1 METKKCKYCQ
11 KELTEDIV
19 AIFRKNGTVRRR
31 NYCKKCAYEEYKKWL
46 SENQER
52 GKELANRAAKKFRE
66 KEKKIWLEKRR
77 NKTCITCGTKL
88 IDAGNTLAFYCV
100 PCKKEKIKEWKRAS
114 YARNLDTVKKYN
126 IKNKERI
133 RKVQNSGAKKRR
145 ETLHSYYLRKT
156 LKEKRGFTNE
166 DIKQNPEL
174 IEIQKLIIQ
183 TKRL

>member
-19 AIFRKNGTVRRR
+19 AIFRKNGIVRKR
-31 NYCKKCAYEEYKKWL
+31 NYCKKCAYEAYRKWL
-46 SENQER
+46 SENQEK

-66 KEKKIWLEKRR
+66 KEKEIRLKKR
-77 NKTCITCGTKL
+77 KDKKCITCGTNL
-88 IDAGNTLAFYCV
+88 IKSKNTLALYCV
-100 PCKKEKIKEWKRAS
+100 PCKKERIKELKRAS
-114 YARNLDTVKKYN
+114 YARNLDTTREYN

-133 RKVQNSGAKKRR
+133 RKVHNLGAKKRR

-174 IEIQKLIIQ
+174 IEIQRLIIQ